1 MKYIKKFKT
10 NKTLATLLI
19 LTIISFILGI
29 LFIAILDDSNKVIIT
44 KSITNFF
51 KCISKNNLNYQNAIT
66 TSLLN
71 NIIVNLLVWILGI
84 SIIGLPIVTMIQ
96 MIKTFILSFSMT
108 SIIYTYSLKGII
120 PCIIYIIPHIINLF
134 ITFVMVYYSINFSV
148 LLWNYLFRK
157 KDYNRKVIVKRYL
170 KVLIFT
176 TVTLIISS
184 LIEIFLIPSIL
195 KFLIG

>member
-19 LTIISFILGI
+19 LTIIPFVLGT

-51 KCISKNNLNYQNAIT
+51 KGISENNLNYQNALS

-71 NIIVNLLVWILGI
+71 NNIVNLLIWILGI
-84 SIIGLPIVTMIQ
+84 SIIGIPIVTIIQ

-108 SIIYTYSLKGII
+108 SIIYTYSFKGII

-134 ITFVMVYYSINFSV
+134 ITFIVVYYSINFSV

-157 KDYNRKVIVKRYL
+157 KDYNRRVIVKRYL
-170 KVLIFT
+170 KVLIFSSII
-176 TVTLIISS
+176 LIISS
-184 LIEIFLIPSIL
+184 LIEVFLIPFLL